1 MSIYLTVFSI
11 FLGFALTAMVDTIPS
26 KSIPVFQ
33 KTFLLPAY
41 FVTIIRY
48 YHGNVL
54 FYTREF
60 KAIADLSKFG
70 IIAMVHFIVVCIE
83 FLTLYIIAKEISN
96 ISNVLLGFMV
106 LFAIDFLW
114 LFTSSTRLTS
124 SDRKKPPLVEAVI
137 TAVLFLVVL
146 SLFLVKLSVFWIVI
160 LLSIT
165 LILGTIISYYLQR
178 DFYFGEE
185 AREI

>member
-33 KTFLLPAY
+33 KIFLLPAY

-54 FYTREF
+54 FYSREF
-60 KAIADLSKFG
+60 KAIAEFSQFG
-70 IIAMVHFIVVCIE
+70 IIAMMHFIVVCIE
-83 FLTLYIIAKEISN
+83 FLTLYIIAKEINN
-96 ISNVLLGFMV
+96 IPNVLLGFMV

-114 LFTSSTRLTS
+114 LFTFSMRLSTP
-124 SDRKKPPLVEAVI
+124 DRKKAPKVEAGI
-137 TAVLFLVVL
+137 TAVLFIVVL
-146 SLFLVKLSVFWIVI
+146 SLFVVKLSVFWDVI

-165 LILGTIISYYLQR
+165 LILGTTMSYYLQR
-178 DFYFGEE
+178 DFFFGKE
-185 AREI
+185 AKEI